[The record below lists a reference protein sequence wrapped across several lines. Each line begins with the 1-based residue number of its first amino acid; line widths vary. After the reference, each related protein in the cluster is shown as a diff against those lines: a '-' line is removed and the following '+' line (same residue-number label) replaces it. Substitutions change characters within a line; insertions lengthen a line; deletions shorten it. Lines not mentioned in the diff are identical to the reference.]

1 MVLGVIS
8 KTDCDTPPPF
18 YMIKNMLKYS
28 FRSLRKHKPFVIIN
42 VLGLSIGLVCTIIIS
57 LFIQYELSY
66 DRFHEHKDR
75 IYRVVLNGKLG
86 GQEVTV
92 TSTASVIAPTM
103 LNEFPEVESFLRING
118 QGRTNIKFED
128 KFFIEDDFIEA
139 DSTFFNFFSFP
150 LLRGDAEKV
159 LAEPYFVVLS
169 ETTAQKIFGQQ
180 DPINQLIQIGNDET
194 HYKVTGIM
202 NDIPENTHFRASL
215 IGSFMTNPRSSE
227 GEWLSNS
234 FDSYVMLKP
243 ASSPES
249 ADARFAPMIEKY
261 VGPIITEFFG
271 ITMDEFFEAGNK
283 YRMYLQPLVDIHL
296 DPSVEQDL
304 KPSNDPKYLWIFGI
318 VAVLIIVIAAVN
330 FMNLSTAQS
339 LKRAKEIGVK
349 KVCGSTQTRLVWQ
362 FLFET
367 FLLSFFAL
375 IVALIATECSLPYF
389 NNLLGL
395 DLHIGYFENWYIIPV
410 LILLSVLIGFMAG
423 IYPAFY
429 VSSFNPVLILKG
441 KLRSGKENGRLRS
454 ALVVVQS
461 AISIILIIGT
471 TIMFRQLDYM
481 IKKDLG
487 FDKDKIFVISN
498 ASAIG
503 SQVNTFKDEL
513 LQITGIESVSASTA
527 IPGRNNNNNGYAIKG
542 RQEESVLLNTTW
554 ADKDFLVTYG
564 IPLHSGEFFD
574 ESTTNDLDGCIL
586 NMTAVKHY
594 MLEDDPFA
602 TKFYLGDDMENPE
615 FMPVI
620 GIVEDFHHE
629 SLRYPI
635 GPYMIRFKSERSNW
649 GYISVRM
656 SGDNLAS
663 IVNEVEGL
671 WESYTEGSPMQ
682 SFYMENDVRR
692 MYREEKQNSQLSI
705 LFAFIGI
712 IIAAL
717 GLFGLTSYSIAQR
730 TKEIGIRKTYG
741 ASVTAIWYLFS
752 REIIILVLIASVIA
766 IPLIWWV
773 ADNWLQNYPYRIS
786 IGVFDFLLGFLVAVI
801 IALATIS
808 YRTIRS
814 ARMNPTSSLR
824 YE

>member
-1 MVLGVIS
+1 
-8 KTDCDTPPPF
+8 
-18 YMIKNMLKYS
+18 MIKNLLKHS
-28 FRSLRKHKPFVIIN
+28 FRSLRKQRSFVFIN
-42 VLGLSIGLVCTIIIS
+42 ITGLSIGLVCTLIIA
-57 LFIQYELSY
+57 LFIRYELSY
-66 DRFHEHKDR
+66 DQFHEHKDR
-75 IYRVVLNGKLG
+75 IYRVILNGKLG

-118 QGRTNIKFED
+118 QGRTNIKYGD
-128 KFFIEDDFIEA
+128 KFFVEDDFIEA
-139 DSTFFNFFSFP
+139 DSTFFKFFSIP
-150 LLRGDAEKV
+150 LLRGDKKTV
-159 LAEPYFVVLS
+159 LAESHYVVLS
-169 ETTAQKIFGQQ
+169 ETTARKIFGEE
-180 DPINQLIQIGNDET
+180 DPINKLIRIGNDET
-194 HYKVTGIM
+194 HYKVTGVM
-202 NDIPENTHFRASL
+202 GDIPENTHFRASL

-227 GEWLSNS
+227 DEWMSNS

-249 ADARFAPMIEKY
+249 ADARFAPMLEKHI
-261 VGPIITEFFG
+261 GPIITEFLG
-271 ITMDEFFEAGNK
+271 ITMEEFFEAGNK
-283 YRMYLQPLVDIHL
+283 YRMYLQPLVNIHL
-296 DPSVEQDL
+296 EPGIEQDL
-304 KPSNDPKYLWIFGI
+304 KPANDPKYLWIFGS
-318 VAVLIIVIAAVN
+318 VALLIIIIAAVN

-349 KVCGSTQTRLVWQ
+349 KVCGSTQKTLVWQ
-362 FLFET
+362 FLLET
-367 FLLSFFAL
+367 FMLSFISLLVAIL
-375 IVALIATECSLPYF
+375 ITELSLPYI

-395 DLHIGYFENWYIIPV
+395 DLHIAYFKDWFTIPA
-410 LILLSVLIGFMAG
+410 LLLLSVLIGFIAG
-423 IYPAFY
+423 TYPAFY
-429 VSSFNPVLILKG
+429 VSSFNPTLILKG

-454 ALVVVQS
+454 VLVVVQFV
-461 AISIILIIGT
+461 ISIVLIVGT
-471 TIMFRQLDYM
+471 VIMFRQLNYM
-481 IKKDLG
+481 QSKDLG
-487 FDKDKIFVISN
+487 FDKDRIFVISN
-498 ASAIG
+498 ARAIG
-503 SQVNTFKDEL
+503 SQINTFKDEL
-513 LQITGIESVSASTA
+513 LKITGIESVSASTA

-542 RQEESVLLNTTW
+542 RQEESLLLNTTW
-554 ADKDFLVTYG
+554 ADKDFLATYG

-574 ESTTNDLDGCIL
+574 ETTTNDLDGCIL
-586 NMTAVKHY
+586 NMTAVKQY

-602 TKFYLGDDMENPE
+602 TKFYLGDDMENLE

-635 GPYMIRFKSERSNW
+635 RPYMIRFKSERANW

-656 SGDNLAS
+656 SGDNSAF
-663 IVNEVEGL
+663 IVNEIQQL
-671 WESYTEGSPMQ
+671 WESFTEGSPMQ
-682 SFYMENDVRR
+682 SYYMENDVRR
-692 MYREEKQNSQLSI
+692 MYREERQNSQLSI

-741 ASVTAIWYLFS
+741 ASVSAIWYLFS
-752 REIIILVLIASVIA
+752 REIIILVFIATAIA
-766 IPLIWWV
+766 IPLIWYV

-786 IGVFDFLLGFLVAVI
+786 IGIFDFLLGFLVAVI